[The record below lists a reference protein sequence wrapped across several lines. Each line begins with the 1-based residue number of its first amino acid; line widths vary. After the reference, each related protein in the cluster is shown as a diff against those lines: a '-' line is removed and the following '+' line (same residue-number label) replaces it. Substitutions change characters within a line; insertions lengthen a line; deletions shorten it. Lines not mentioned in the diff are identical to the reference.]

1 MMLGLGGIGP
11 MLLVVTTLGGGVYYY
26 YTSTQA
32 TIQQLRENNLVLEQ
46 ANKTNQETIS
56 QMEKAAE
63 LSKKLNKELSD
74 KYNQS
79 ESRVNSLRDKLIDHD
94 LTNLSMKKPGLIEK
108 RINNGTKKA
117 FDYLESITAIEQL
130 QLVVETGEG
139 GSQGNTVKNN
149 SD

>member
-130 QLVVETGEG
+130 QLVVETGTDS
-139 GSQGNTVKNN
+139 SQGNTVKNN

>member
-1 MMLGLGGIGP
+1 

-130 QLVVETGEG
+130 QLVVETGTDS
-139 GSQGNTVKNN
+139 SQGNTAKNN

>member
-1 MMLGLGGIGP
+1 MMFGLGGIMP
-11 MLLVVTTLGGGVYYY
+11 MMLVLSTLGGGVYFY

-32 TIQQLRENNLVLEQ
+32 TIQQLRENNLALEA

-56 QMEKAAE
+56 RMEEAAA
-63 LSKKLNKELSD
+63 LSQKLNKELID
-74 KYNQS
+74 KYNKS

-117 FDYLESITAIEQL
+117 FEYLESITAIERVQPVL
-130 QLVVETGEG
+130 QTGEG
-139 GSQGNTVKNN
+139 GGDGDKAQNNTN
-149 SD
+149 

>member
-1 MMLGLGGIGP
+1 MFGFGAIVPMMLVL
-11 MLLVVTTLGGGVYYY
+11 TTVGGGVYFY

-32 TIQQLRENNLVLEQ
+32 TIQQLRENNYALEA

-56 QMEKAAE
+56 QMEQAAE

-108 RINNGTKKA
+108 KINNGTKKA
-117 FDYLESITAIEQL
+117 FEYLERVTAIDGVQP
-130 QLVVETGEG
+130 VVETGTN
-139 GSQGNTVKNN
+139 SSDGNQDKTNPN
-149 SD
+149 

>member
-1 MMLGLGGIGP
+1 VFGFGAIVP
-11 MLLVVTTLGGGVYYY
+11 MVLVLTTLGGGVYFY

-32 TIQQLRENNLVLEQ
+32 TIQQLRENNYALEA

-56 QMEKAAE
+56 QMEQAAE

-108 RINNGTKKA
+108 KINNGTKKA
-117 FDYLESITAIEQL
+117 FEYLERVTAIDGVQP
-130 QLVVETGEG
+130 VVETRAD
-139 GSQGNTVKNN
+139 SSDGNQDKTNPN
-149 SD
+149 

>member
-1 MMLGLGGIGP
+1 MFGFGAIVPMMLVL
-11 MLLVVTTLGGGVYYY
+11 TTVGGGVYFY

-32 TIQQLRENNLVLEQ
+32 TIQQLRENNYALEA

-56 QMEKAAE
+56 QMEQAAE

-108 RINNGTKKA
+108 KINNGTKKA
-117 FDYLESITAIEQL
+117 FEYLERVTAIDGVQP
-130 QLVVETGEG
+130 VVETG
-139 GSQGNTVKNN
+139 TN
-149 SD
+149 SSDADQNKAPSN

>member
-1 MMLGLGGIGP
+1 MFGFGAIVP
-11 MLLVVTTLGGGVYYY
+11 MVLVLTTLGGGVYFY

-32 TIQQLRENNLVLEQ
+32 TIQQLRENNYALEA

-56 QMEKAAE
+56 QMEQAAE

-108 RINNGTKKA
+108 KINNGTKKA
-117 FDYLESITAIEQL
+117 FEYLERVTAIDGVQP
-130 QLVVETGEG
+130 VVETRAD
-139 GSQGNTVKNN
+139 SSDGNQDKTNPN
-149 SD
+149 